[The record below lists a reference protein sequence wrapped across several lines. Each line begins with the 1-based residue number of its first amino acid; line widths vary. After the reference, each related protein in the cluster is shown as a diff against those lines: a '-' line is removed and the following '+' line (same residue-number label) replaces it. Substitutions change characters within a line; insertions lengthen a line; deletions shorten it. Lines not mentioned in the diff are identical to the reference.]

1 MISLTRRYRFPA
13 AHVLAIPAASDA
25 ENRRIYGKCA
35 NPAGHGH
42 DYGVEVTVS
51 GPLEARSGRVIDPAR
66 LDAIFEERVAKRM
79 AHRMLNELPLFA
91 GRELVPTAENIARVV
106 FEELAGPVAEVGE
119 ARLQRVR
126 VLETRR
132 NSFVYGEME

>member
-1 MISLTRRYRFPA
+1 MISLTRCYRFPA
-13 AHVLAIPAASDA
+13 AHVLAIPTASDA

-42 DYGVEVTVS
+42 DYGVEVTVA
-51 GPLEARSGRVIDPAR
+51 GPLDARSGRVIDPER
-66 LDAIFEERVAKRM
+66 LDAIFEERVGRRLG
-79 AHRMLNELPLFA
+79 HRMLNELPLFA
-91 GRELVPTAENIARVV
+91 DRELVPTAENIARVV
-106 FEELAGPVAEVGE
+106 FEELAGPVAACGR